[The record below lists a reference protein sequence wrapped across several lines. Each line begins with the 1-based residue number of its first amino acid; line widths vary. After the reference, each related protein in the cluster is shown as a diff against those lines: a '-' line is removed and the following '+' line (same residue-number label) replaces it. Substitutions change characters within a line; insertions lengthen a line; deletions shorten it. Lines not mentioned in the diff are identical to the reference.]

1 MPLTFNGQAIENV
14 MYNGAQIKTLK
25 YNGETVF
32 EYVEPVKDLYPL
44 ETKCFQNTYN
54 TYATSINNNNAQ
66 IGRAVNPNTSEDG
79 HMGVFVKVPLPTDWS
94 NISTMKLH
102 LYRKSGSAAAAT
114 NFGTFPASWTDS
126 LSFVTIW
133 NVSKSTVNADNRIEA
148 SLAGNEGWNVID
160 ISSLKSRFIA
170 NKQEDYFILTI
181 MSSSAYAFVD
191 ADITGST
198 RMYIEVT

>member
-1 MPLTFNGQAIENV
+1 

-44 ETKCFQNTYN
+44 ETKCFANTYN
-54 TYATSINNNNAQ
+54 TNATSINNNNAQ
-66 IGRAVNPNTSEDG
+66 IGRAVNPNNSEDG

-94 NISTMKLH
+94 KISEMKLH
-102 LYRKSGSAAAAT
+102 LYRKSGSASAST
-114 NFGTFPASWTDS
+114 NFGSLAASWTDS

-133 NVSKSTVNADNRIEA
+133 NVSKGSANADNRIEA
-148 SLAGNEGWNVID
+148 SLSGNEGWNVIN

-170 NKQEDYFILTI
+170 NQQEDYFILTI
-181 MSSSAYAFVD
+181 MSASAYAFVD

-198 RMYIEVT
+198 KMYIEVK